1 MKGHGTK
8 FGLKQEQAII
18 ALLTQRNVDEA
29 GRATGIAPNTLL
41 RWMKEPEFDAALR
54 KARRM
59 AYSQSI
65 GRLQQASS
73 VAATTLLKIMVD
85 PNSPPSCRLRAADS
99 VLSHAAKAI
108 EIEDIEAR
116 VSELEQASAL
126 HEMPRG
132 RR

>member
-1 MKGHGTK
+1 MEPRVEPRLRQMKGHGTK

-29 GRATGIAPNTLL
+29 ARATGIAPNTLL

-54 KARRM
+54 KARRL

-73 VAATTLLKIMVD
+73 VAATTLLKLMVD
-85 PNSPPSCRLRAADS
+85 PHLRRDSP
-99 VLSHAAKAI
+99 
-108 EIEDIEAR
+108 
-116 VSELEQASAL
+116 
-126 HEMPRG
+126 
-132 RR
+132 